1 MTRLRDISTPALL
14 LNLERF
20 EHNLVRMRQ
29 HLAGLGV
36 PLRPHLKSAKS
47 IEVATRVM
55 AGGEQRAMVSTLR
68 EAEFYARRGVLDII
82 YGVGITPS
90 KLPRVGALRRETG
103 ADVAVILDSLEQA
116 QAVASWSRANND
128 ALPVLIEIDVDG
140 HRSGVALTNA
150 AELIS
155 IGQTLVDD
163 GATLRGVLTH
173 AGASYALNRPE
184 ELVTAARV
192 ERETAINGAEML
204 RTAGLP
210 CAVVSM
216 GSTPTA
222 MFATDLAGISEVR
235 AGVYMFGDLV
245 QAGIGTCS
253 VDDIALSVLASVIGT
268 RPEKGWIIVDAGWMA
283 LSRDRGVGGQGSD
296 HGYGLVCD
304 ERCLPYPDLIVLEV
318 NQEHGII
325 GLRPGSTGNVPK
337 LPIGSL
343 VRILP
348 NHACATGGQH
358 DRYQVVS
365 GDVVVAEWQ
374 RVNGWQQEGD
384 ARDVPVLDPGGLADS
399 NGWRLCQHEVIY
411 LG

>member
-1 MTRLRDISTPALL
+1 MIRLRDISTPALL
-14 LNLERF
+14 LNLDRF
-20 EHNLVRMRQ
+20 EHNLARMRQ

-47 IEVATRVM
+47 IEVARRAM
-55 AGGEQRAMVSTLR
+55 AAGEPRAMVSTLR
-68 EAEFYARRGVLDII
+68 EAQFYAGRGVQDLI
-82 YGVGITPS
+82 YGVGITPA
-90 KLPRVGALRRETG
+90 KLPRIGALRRETG

-128 ALPVLIEIDVDG
+128 PLPVLIEIDVDG
-140 HRSGVALTNA
+140 HRSGVGLTDA
-150 AELIS
+150 AELIA
-155 IGQTLVDD
+155 IGRTLVDG

-184 ELVTAARV
+184 ELATAART
-192 ERETAINGAEML
+192 ERATAVKGAEML
-204 RTAGLP
+204 RAAGLP
-210 CAVVSM
+210 CPVVSM

-222 MFATDLAGISEVR
+222 MFATDLAGVTEVR

-253 VDDIALSVLASVIGT
+253 IDDIALSVLASVIGT

-283 LSRDRGVGGQGSD
+283 LSQDRGTGSQRLD
-296 HGYGLVCD
+296 QGYGLVCD
-304 ERCLPYPDLIVLEV
+304 ERGLTYPDLIVLEA

-325 GLRPGSTGNVPK
+325 GVRPGSRAKVPK
-337 LPIGSL
+337 LPVGSL

-358 DRYQVVS
+358 DRYQVVA

-374 RVNGWQQEGD
+374 RANGW
-384 ARDVPVLDPGGLADS
+384 
-399 NGWRLCQHEVIY
+399 
-411 LG
+411 